1 MVYQGTVHNGTIVL
15 DLGTRLAE
23 GTKVQVSPVSN
34 SKPAPK
40 RGSYEAL
47 APFIGIWED
56 QAEDM
61 DRSLAE
67 LRKMKEEEVRR
78 RRDESDPQL

>member
-1 MVYQGTVHNGTIVL
+1 MIYQGTVHHNGHIVL
-15 DLGTRLAE
+15 DLGARLAE
-23 GTKVQVSPVSN
+23 GTKVEVSPVS
-34 SKPAPK
+34 SPPPPK
-40 RGSYEAL
+40 RGSYEAI
-47 APFIGIWED
+47 APFIGVWED

-78 RRDESDPQL
+78 QRNEPEPQL